1 MNCFMGYNPL
11 ATKQVKVTVW
21 VCEQDGAT
29 PVAPS
34 NPSAG
39 DCFIVYAT
47 DEAVLSNTPTSA
59 KTYADG
65 EWKDAEGGGGG
76 ATFPT
81 FTATYGEHSTEY
93 SCDMTYEEAKANYEA
108 NALGN
113 EEEGSSSVCYLIE
126 VSGTKYWSTL
136 TLITGTILED
146 YDIPE
151 GITEGLTFGEPCI
164 FASDGNYYG
173 LKD

>member
-11 ATKQVKVTVW
+11 VTKQVKVTVW

-59 KTYADG
+59 KTYTNG
-65 EWKDAEGGGGG
+65 EWADAEGGGGG
-76 ATFPT
+76 LTFPT
-81 FTATYGEHSTEY
+81 FTASDGHI
-93 SCDMTYEEAKANYEA
+93 SCDMTYSEAEA
-108 NALGN
+108 NCVENAD
-113 EEEGSSSVCYLIE
+113 
-126 VSGTKYWSTL
+126 
-136 TLITGTILED
+136 ED
-146 YDIPE
+146 GAGIGKWVYNGEHWISLWVVGREDIDTAFKNVPE
-151 GITEGLTFGEPCI
+151 TVDEGLAIVSCVTDKPYAL
-164 FASDGNYYG
+164 FAEDGNYYEP
-173 LKD
+173 KN